1 MSSKIA
7 IKGVM
12 KMLDEGAISTEDLL
26 SDEFFK
32 KYSSLNSFEAFEEKF
47 NTSPEKGV
55 TKEKQAQEIIRTYTK
70 FRNREI
76 KENIEEVVSEI
87 IINIS

>member
-32 KYSSLNSFEAFEEKF
+32 RYSSLNSFEAFEDKF
-47 NTSPEKGV
+47 STKPGKGV
-55 TKEKQAQEIIRTYTK
+55 TKDKQAEEIIRTYTE
-70 FRNREI
+70 FRNIDEM
-76 KENIEEVVSEI
+76 KDKAIEFYAEEGE
-87 IINIS
+87 

>member
-12 KMLDEGAISTEDLL
+12 KMLDEESISTEDLL

-32 KYSSLNSFEAFEEKF
+32 KYSSLNSLEAFEDKF
-47 NTSPEKGV
+47 NINPGKGV
-55 TKEKQAQEIIRTYTK
+55 TKEKQTEEIIRRYTEFK
-70 FRNREI
+70 NLDEM
-76 KENIEEVVSEI
+76 KNKAIEFYAED
-87 IINIS
+87 

>member
-32 KYSSLNSFEAFEEKF
+32 RYSSLNSFEEFEEKF
-47 NTSPEKGV
+47 NTNPGKGV
-55 TKEKQAQEIIRTYTK
+55 TKDKQAEEIIRIYTE
-70 FRNREI
+70 FRNIGEMKDRA
-76 KENIEEVVSEI
+76 IEFYAEEEE
-87 IINIS
+87 